1 MANTESSAWY
11 EQVNGL
17 VDTKIEDAMMVFKE
31 REIKPKFE
39 RIDEKFEVMDERM
52 DLLKDTLI
60 DIKENTRR
68 SADANERSLENQH
81 EQHKEIQRQ
90 IKVQDDKIELLMQT
104 TPAAIAAQNVAKS
117 AEDKEN
123 RKKLIRNWLYG
134 GGAITLVFS
143 IITFIITNFL
153 MNQ

>member
-17 VDTKIEDAMMVFKE
+17 VDTRVASAMKDFKE
-31 REIKPKFE
+31 REINPKFD
-39 RIDEKFEVMDERM
+39 RIDDKFDNIDERF
-52 DLLKDTLI
+52 DLFKETLI

-104 TPAAIAAQNVAKS
+104 TPAAIAAQNAAKS